1 MVCRMLTLLL
11 PLRPSGWCLGIFGNL
26 RHRDE
31 HRSRLLLLLR
41 RQHDDDDDTDDDSD
55 ENNDDSNMR
64 MRMLVW

>member
-1 MVCRMLTLLL
+1 MLTLML

-31 HRSRLLLLLR
+31 HRSRLLLLR

-64 MRMLVW
+64 MRMLVWL